1 MFERQNHYPCVW
13 GTGDYKKL
21 IENDTTLLIEELKKT
36 LSKVEAIIDE
46 KFVPSGDTQPSVI
59 RKTTYN
65 SEKSVY
71 VENNIGS
78 IIIN

>member
-1 MFERQNHYPCVW
+1 M
-13 GTGDYKKL
+13 

-46 KFVPSGDTQPSVI
+46 KFVPFGDTQPSVI

-71 VENNIGS
+71 VGK
-78 IIIN
+78 